1 MSGEAL
7 VLVSCGEKEDVC
19 DMARRLVEER
29 LAACV
34 SILPGVTS
42 IYRFKAQ
49 IHEDSEKLLVIK
61 TNKNQW
67 TRLKNRLLELHS
79 YEVPEI
85 ILLSIEAGH
94 GPYLDWLNQE
104 LNAEVKN

>member
-1 MSGEAL
+1 MAGEAL
-7 VLVSCGEKEDVC
+7 VLVTCGGNEAGEI
-19 DMARRLVEER
+19 ARSLVEER

-34 SILPGVTS
+34 SVLPRVTS
-42 IYRFKAQ
+42 TYRFRGEVHKD
-49 IHEDSEKLLVIK
+49 EESLLLIK
-61 TNKNQW
+61 TNKSHW
-67 TRLKNRLLELHS
+67 PSLKARVLELNS

-85 ILLSIEAGH
+85 ILLPIEAGH

>member
-1 MSGEAL
+1 M
-7 VLVSCGEKEDVC
+7 LVSCGSKDDVRG
-19 DMARRLVEER
+19 MARRLVEER

-34 SILPGVTS
+34 SILTGVTS
-42 IYRFKAQ
+42 IYRFKAEL
-49 IHEDSEKLLVIK
+49 HEDSETLLLIK
-61 TNKNQW
+61 TNRKHWQD
-67 TRLKNRLLELHS
+67 LKSRLLELHS